1 MYTKANISP
10 EQEYEI
16 FKRDEFTCQ
25 RCKKRVPSVV
35 LFVGNKNSAKK
46 KTCQGKDNLASYC
59 YECAGESSS
68 DMMEERRRQ
77 LDLLLRWRANK
88 EWLAE
93 DIKKVIVAYTN
104 AKTAPT
110 TIKKKGKHTI
120 AQALKDN
127 NIIDVLD
134 AIDDAF
140 IKSIKY
146 DDDDNITEESLQLF
160 FNNILRFLN
169 YKKKTP
175 IQQAI
180 GYIREICRNRYPEY
194 DDSFCSGILNKYVLV
209 LKNSHSD
216 EEIFDILDKEI
227 KPLSTSYTRFES
239 FSNDIY
245 TRTNAL
251 APEPDFAP
259 DDFFTS
265 PDDEF
270 LPQADQRRTF
280 EDFEIQMDAD
290 FDIYTL
296 QDRMKV
302 IRLLH
307 ASIPDST
314 SYEWDDLELK
324 IYQGIHMFISNQRA
338 LYATHENIPVVNK
351 TEYLEQERN
360 AMDIWKYFHVP
371 EGFSPC
377 DQTEYPESMS
387 ISSCRYIREELMPK
401 IIDDILNIFFYP
413 DTNYDYA
420 SAMTAMKLVRE
431 NLEAIIDNIVI

>member
-1 MYTKANISP
+1 MYTKANIFP

-93 DIKKVIVAYTN
+93 DIKKVIVTYTN

-180 GYIREICRNRYPEY
+180 GYIRGICRNRYPEY

-270 LPQADQRRTF
+270 IPMEGSRESIDDYIISLGVDNDIHILRER
-280 EDFEIQMDAD
+280 IQ
-290 FDIYTL
+290 L
-296 QDRMKV
+296 
-302 IRLLH
+302 IRVLH
-307 ASIPDST
+307 ATMPNIDPWD
-314 SYEWDDLELK
+314 WDDLELK
-324 IYQGIHMFISNQRA
+324 LYQAIHMFVSNLLFIYNTEQSIPTINKIEH
-338 LYATHENIPVVNK
+338 YAE
-351 TEYLEQERN
+351 ERHG
-360 AMDIWKYFHVP
+360 MDIWIYFTVP
-371 EGFSPC
+371 DGYMPA
-377 DQTEYPESMS
+377 ESDLS
-387 ISSCRYIREELMPK
+387 IYNYRYIKDELIPK
-401 IIDDILNIFFYP
+401 IINDIFDLFFYP
-413 DTNYDYA
+413 DTNYDYESSLKA
-420 SAMTAMKLVRE
+420 LKQSKQE
-431 NLEAIIDNIVI
+431 LEAIIDNIVI